1 MLSSC
6 VMLTYPLHTNYVAW
20 YDLVRIVAV
29 YIATSFS
36 WVVLERRITADLITV
51 HGPKERMIHTD
62 KGQKVGQMQNQDP
75 EKENGSFTQNE
86 RNESVNSALLWYS

>member
-1 MLSSC
+1 MG
-6 VMLTYPLHTNYVAW
+6 
-20 YDLVRIVAV
+20 IVTV
-29 YIATSFS
+29 YIAISFS
-36 WVVLERRITADLITV
+36 WVVLERRITANLIAV

-86 RNESVNSALLWYS
+86 RNESVGSALLW